1 MRHGPDASL
10 EWTENKWGGA
20 VKRSPLPRIPSNALA
35 PVVPQ
40 RDALPQSPSPLPR
53 MPPGWPWRRGK
64 IRGAKSLEWS
74 KSYAIIINVSSE
86 YLSWSETEEPRLIR
100 SLNLFAPP
108 SCRTKG
114 STSKVPSDLL
124 PAMHADAVLRDGART
139 IVLECKF
146 YQETLQIGPWGGR
159 PKLHSAH
166 LYQLT
171 SYLKNLHAS
180 VTEQQIEGLLVY
192 PTVGTHLAENF
203 ILSGTRVRVCTMD
216 LGADWSEIA
225 TQMKGFL
232 ISQQPGQDAAK

>member
-114 STSKVPSDLL
+114 STSLHLEPRLL
-124 PAMHADAVLRDGART
+124 QAAFEIESHHLVVVDHQN
-139 IVLECKF
+139 F
-146 YQETLQIGPWGGR
+146 
-159 PKLHSAH
+159 AH
-166 LYQLT
+166 IKGYVGSLFLAGDFKAQACPC
-171 SYLKNLHAS
+171 YLA
-180 VTEQQIEGLLVY
+180 
-192 PTVGTHLAENF
+192 
-203 ILSGTRVRVCTMD
+203 
-216 LGADWSEIA
+216 
-225 TQMKGFL
+225 
-232 ISQQPGQDAAK
+232 

>member
-1 MRHGPDASL
+1 MGIDGRRPRQRLGGPAPQTPRSFMRHGPDASL

-114 STSKVPSDLL
+114 STSRITPAQPS
-124 PAMHADAVLRDGART
+124 
-139 IVLECKF
+139 C
-146 YQETLQIGPWGGR
+146 GGR
-159 PKLHSAH
+159 TGKW
-166 LYQLT
+166 T
-171 SYLKNLHAS
+171 C
-180 VTEQQIEGLLVY
+180 
-192 PTVGTHLAENF
+192 
-203 ILSGTRVRVCTMD
+203 R
-216 LGADWSEIA
+216 
-225 TQMKGFL
+225 
-232 ISQQPGQDAAK
+232 